1 MGAAGLGPVSLE
13 ELACPPW
20 KQGYTVQEL
29 QGAWTSSDAPEIL
42 VSLIE
47 I

>member
-20 KQGYTVQEL
+20 KQGHTMEL
-29 QGAWTSSDAPEIL
+29 QGALTNSDAPEIL
-42 VSLIE
+42 VSLLE